1 MGWEHGSNLG
11 MAGVIRRRPSID
23 GTRPAVSLPMA
34 EPPMESA
41 PMGSSHDPAAGPQAA
56 GGWEQVSLLD
66 LVPAAPTPVPAPAS
80 PSRPAAA
87 EPTPAEGTTAG
98 PPPPSSAVAEP
109 TSTVKPRLSLPPLAS
124 GATDTLAAERRAGVA
139 AGCPTQLLILD
150 TETTGLDPEQDHCI
164 EVGAILFHVPTRAV
178 LTQLSFLLPCE
189 SNPAAPIN
197 GIPAAVTR
205 LSQPWDNAL
214 AYFRALVEA
223 ADVIVAHNASFDRQ
237 WFGRGVLPALAKPWL
252 CSMEDLRWPA
262 ERQLRATPSV
272 RDLALAYG
280 VPVWAAHRALT
291 DCIYLAQ
298 VFSRCDDLEEL
309 LLAGLEPRRLYRA
322 QLPYEQRHRARQAGF
337 RWNDPIPKA
346 WTRRLSE
353 REAAGLGF
361 PVAPV
366 EPVAG
371 SGGSTPI
378 AHPVSSS
385 AA

>member
-1 MGWEHGSNLG
+1 
-11 MAGVIRRRPSID
+11 
-23 GTRPAVSLPMA
+23 
-34 EPPMESA
+34 
-41 PMGSSHDPAAGPQAA
+41 MGSSHDPAAGPQAP
-56 GGWEQVSLLD
+56 GCWEQVSLLD
-66 LVPAAPTPVPAPAS
+66 LVAAAPAAGAAPRAPARPAPVAAPAS
-80 PSRPAAA
+80 ASRPAAA
-87 EPTPAEGTTAG
+87 EPPA
-98 PPPPSSAVAEP
+98 AEP
-109 TSTVKPRLSLPPLAS
+109 TSTAKPRLSLPPLA
-124 GATDTLAAERRAGVA
+124 ATTDPLAAAERPAGAA

-150 TETTGLDPEQDHCI
+150 TETTGLDPQQDHCI

-178 LTQLSFLLPCE
+178 LSQLSFLLPCE

-197 GIPAAVTR
+197 GILAAVTR

-252 CSMEDLRWPA
+252 CSMEDLRWPS

-366 EPVAG
+366 EPLAG
-371 SGGSTPI
+371 SSSGSPI
-378 AHPVSSS
+378 AHPINST